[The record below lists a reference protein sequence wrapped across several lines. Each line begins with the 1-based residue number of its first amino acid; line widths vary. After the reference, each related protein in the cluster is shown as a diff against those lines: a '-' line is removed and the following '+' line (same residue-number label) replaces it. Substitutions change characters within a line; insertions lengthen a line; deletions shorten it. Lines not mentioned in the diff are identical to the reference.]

1 MFFLK
6 KNISYNIYYNI
17 SYIYILIFSIYTF
30 YNMPPQAE
38 GGGSIRNLKRKVVKE
53 IVESGLMKTFTS
65 LS

>member
-1 MFFLK
+1 
-6 KNISYNIYYNI
+6 
-17 SYIYILIFSIYTF
+17 
-30 YNMPPQAE
+30 MPPQAE